1 MDDPTS
7 AVPVEVRP
15 FPRSADEVSAERVMD
30 GIIRLRLPLPY
41 SPSAMV
47 NAFLLE
53 RAGGGCVLVDCGT
66 SIAPGWSALERALDL
81 AGVETSAIELL
92 VCTHAHADH
101 YGLASEVM
109 ERSGCPLALAAGPTA
124 SAEVLRDTIV
134 PLEHRLAL
142 AQRAGVPREIALA
155 AVSHPGSDGL
165 HPRPAPDLVLDEASS
180 SRRLPAAGASSR
192 RRAIRPPRSMLFDDR
207 SRMLLSADLVLA
219 PAIPY
224 AEHDYTPDP
233 WAEHVASLERARA
246 LGPTLLLPGHGAP
259 NADAAERIAKALAAT
274 AAAEARVHEL
284 IATAP
289 RTAWEIVDEILGP
302 DAPFYPRQAGLS
314 GATCLLEHLV
324 RVGSASRERRER
336 RRAAASRSPS
346 NGRWF
351 EISSSGGRLPLS

>member
-1 MDDPTS
+1 MHDPTD
-7 AVPVEVRP
+7 AVPPEVRP
-15 FPRSADEVSAERVMD
+15 FPRSADEASAERVMD

-53 RAGGGCVLVDCGT
+53 RAGGGWCLVDCGT

-142 AQRAGVPREIALA
+142 AQRAGVPRELSLA
-155 AVSHPGSDGL
+155 AVSHPGDDGL
-165 HPRPAPDLVLDEASS
+165 HPRPAPDLVLDEGLEIETLAG
-180 SRRLPAAGASSR
+180 RWRVVPAPGHS
-192 RRAIRPPRSMLFDDR
+192 PTQVMLFDDR

-219 PAIPY
+219 PPIPY

-246 LGPTLLLPGHGAP
+246 LRPDPAPAGARS
-259 NADAAERIAKALAAT
+259 AQR
-274 AAAEARVHEL
+274 
-284 IATAP
+284 
-289 RTAWEIVDEILGP
+289 
-302 DAPFYPRQAGLS
+302 
-314 GATCLLEHLV
+314 
-324 RVGSASRERRER
+324 GSRREDRESPRRHGCR
-336 RRAAASRSPS
+336 RRACPRPDCNGAAEHLGDRRRDPRARRAVLPAPGSALRGHLPARAPRSHAARRRRRTGATACAGSKRSS
-346 NGRWF
+346 NGRSF
-351 EISSSGGRLPLS
+351 EIGPLSR